1 MFERF
6 AMRRIIPFQLRF
18 DLCLLSPYRA
28 LTAGYLIGRLVGG
41 LYLEIIKES
50 ALDMAAASVNPSS
63 MMGKPSGQ
71 IWLDVKDSVFTLA
84 DASVKLSC
92 RR

>member
-1 MFERF
+1 
-6 AMRRIIPFQLRF
+6 
-18 DLCLLSPYRA
+18 
-28 LTAGYLIGRLVGG
+28 